1 MKLIK
6 AYIRPRKVEE
16 VYGALDKSGFCC
28 MTFVKCEGTG
38 QYSDQEKEHI
48 SESYPF
54 ANAASVVKLEI
65 LVSTEHVQQ
74 VIDIIREN
82 ARTGYKGDGIILV
95 SPVEEA
101 FKVRTDEK
109 GILAI

>member
-16 VYGALDKSGFCC
+16 VYGALNKSGFCC

-38 QYSDQEKEHI
+38 QYSDQEKVHI

-54 ANAASVVKLEI
+54 ADASPVVKMEI
-65 LVSTEHVQQ
+65 LVSNEHIEQ
-74 VIDIIREN
+74 VIDLIREN
-82 ARTGYKGDGIILV
+82 SRTGYKGDGMILV
-95 SPVEEA
+95 SPVDEA

-109 GILAI
+109 GVLAI